1 MTKEMTKEIMKEPL
15 LLRVRANGELDNV
28 LRAIF
33 ENGPLSREELIEA
46 GGLSRSRKIPRL
58 VQKWFD
64 NVRVDVAGGGAS
76 ATYVDI
82 APKAPISIGADVVQ
96 IDGDKGTGA
105 KPVERVQW
113 PQAPPLI
120 EEMEN
125 FRKPSWFETM
135 RTMVK
140 AGRHI
145 SLESPPGMGKDTAIQ
160 QLAAEEGMPLV
171 TVSGDGGFRRRDLV
185 GTIELADGSS
195 FFQVAEYA
203 AAAINGW
210 WVLITE
216 VNAAAADALLF
227 INNQLA
233 PPYVVSVH
241 GKAYPVHPNF
251 RLFVSY
257 NAGLI
262 GTKPLPPSFKDRFFP
277 IKIGFFNELQLRR
290 RLEAWGLP
298 EEWERRTDDPELNA
312 VVARSLGGRT
322 AWADRLVKFGILMW
336 EAHEKGQMRYQ
347 ISVRRLIDV
356 IKLMELTAVPD
367 VWAGIRAAVIAT
379 IDSPIEAKVAEK
391 VLKATKGRFVDG

>member
-1 MTKEMTKEIMKEPL
+1 MIAKEIMKEPL

-33 ENGPLSREELIEA
+33 EGGPLSKEELIKV
-46 GGLSRSRKIPRL
+46 GGLARSRKIPRL
-58 VQKWFD
+58 IQKWFD
-64 NVRVDVAGGGAS
+64 NVRVDVNAEGAS
-76 ATYVDI
+76 AAYVDI
-82 APKAPISIGADVVQ
+82 APKAPISIGADVVT
-96 IDGDKGTGA
+96 IAGDKA
-105 KPVERVQW
+105 KAQPVEKIQW

-125 FRKPSWFETM
+125 FRKPRWLETM

-145 SLESPPGMGKDTAIQ
+145 SLESPPGMGKDTAVQ

-185 GTIELADGSS
+185 GTTELVNGSS

-210 WVLITE
+210 WALITE
-216 VNAAAADALLF
+216 VNAADADALLF
-227 INNQLA
+227 INSQLA
-233 PPYVVSVH
+233 PPHVVNVH

-257 NAGLI
+257 NAGLV

-277 IKIGFFNELQLRR
+277 IKIGFFSEAQLRT

-298 EEWERRTDDPELNA
+298 EKEE
-312 VVARSLGGRT
+312 GRNT
-322 AWADRLVKFGILMW
+322 WADRLVKFGILMW

-356 IKLMELTAVPD
+356 IKLMDLTLCD

-379 IDSPIEAKVAEK
+379 IDSPIETKVAEK
-391 VLKATKGRFVDG
+391 VLKATKGRFADG